1 MGLPPVRQRKTI
13 FKYFAKELFYLILKT
28 DFHCK
33 KALFTNKKL
42 CAVARIDFANVLRAA
57 VAQTDLK
64 ITKGQSH
71 HQRLFVLL
79 GSTCAKAASKTM
91 VKLTL
96 NPWSKFHQCS
106 MSSFYVHRSQKCNNS
121 VKLSVSFYTFGICK
135 CKSCW

>member
-42 CAVARIDFANVLRAA
+42 CAVTGIDFANVLRAA

-64 ITKGQSH
+64 SAKGQSH
-71 HQRLFVLL
+71 HQFLFALL
-79 GSTCAKAASKTM
+79 GSTGAKLQIKQ
-91 VKLTL
+91 
-96 NPWSKFHQCS
+96 W
-106 MSSFYVHRSQKCNNS
+106 
-121 VKLSVSFYTFGICK
+121 
-135 CKSCW
+135 